1 MTIDQDVFDDLWD
14 GEKSIGFFVQ
24 SAQCYWIVDKKCN
37 FTLDVDKSLR
47 ASLSNGTITQE
58 QYERSCLKF
67 RNGILKMTSESFPS
81 YLHGPSVKILSSSE
95 LQRFIGAKPN
105 VFEKIEN
112 YYLTGEGLDSEL
124 FKNANVIRSRLPL
137 FYVNFDRKIFMH
149 MDDGR
154 FHEEYVHSDWIAES
168 GDFSYLIPSREKYWV
183 DAGKDF
189 WKVRFL

>member
-1 MTIDQDVFDDLWD
+1 MTIDQEVFDDLWD
-14 GEKSIGFFVQ
+14 GKKSIGFFVQ
-24 SAQCYWIVDKKCN
+24 SAQCYWVVDEKRN

-47 ASLSNGTITQE
+47 ASLSNGTMTQE

-67 RNGILKMTSESFPS
+67 RNGILKMTAENFPS
-81 YLHGPSVKILSSSE
+81 YLQGPSVKILLSSE
-95 LQRFIGAKPN
+95 LQGFIGAESD
-105 VFEKIEN
+105 VFERIEN

-149 MDDGR
+149 VDDGR
-154 FHEEYVHSDWIAES
+154 FHEEYVHPGWIAES
-168 GDFSYLIPSREKYWV
+168 SDFSYLIPSREKYWV

>member
-1 MTIDQDVFDDLWD
+1 MNIHQDVFDDLWD

-24 SAQCYWIVDKKCN
+24 SAQCYWVVDEKCN

-47 ASLSNGTITQE
+47 ASLSNGGITQE

-67 RNGILKMTSESFPS
+67 RNGILKMTDENFPS
-81 YLHGPSVKILSSSE
+81 YLHGPSVKILLSSE
-95 LQRFIGAKPN
+95 LQGFIGAEPD
-105 VFEKIEN
+105 VFERIEN

-154 FHEEYVHSDWIAES
+154 FHEEYVHPGWIAES

-183 DAGKDF
+183 DACKDF